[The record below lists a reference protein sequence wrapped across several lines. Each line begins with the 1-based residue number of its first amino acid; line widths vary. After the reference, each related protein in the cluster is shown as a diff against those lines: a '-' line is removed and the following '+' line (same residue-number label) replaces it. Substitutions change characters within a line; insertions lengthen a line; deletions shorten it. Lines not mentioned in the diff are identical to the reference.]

1 MSILAI
7 IGVIISSAA
16 MLVVLSGFS
25 GLKNYSLEFISSIS
39 PELKVSA
46 KKGKTFEFTSEIKSF
61 LEKENI
67 NYGLSYEDKALI
79 SVNENNRIVKILG
92 VDHGFPNKNIDSI
105 IYQGRWFNKGENEIV
120 VGWGAA
126 YDLGIS
132 SMDAIN
138 PIILY
143 VPKAGKGQ
151 VFSEKDIMS
160 SRRVVSSGIFSL
172 NEELNNALVFS
183 DLGFARELF
192 GLENQAVGAIDV
204 YGNTNST
211 EKIVSFFGSGFKVE
225 NRIQQN
231 ATIYKMLNTEQFAI
245 YLIFSLIVVVA
256 LFNVFGAL
264 MMMGIEKRENL
275 QTLIVLGGSKNQVG
289 KIFFFQGLLITV
301 SGCLIGMLV
310 GSGLLV
316 LQQTLSVFM
325 ITSSLAYPVAFQL
338 SNFLIVFFVVI
349 VLGCLASV
357 FVSHYVKKSIPQIS
371 QK

>member
-7 IGVIISSAA
+7 LGVIISSAA

-46 KKGKTFEFTSEIKSF
+46 TKGKSFEFTSEIKSF
-61 LEKENI
+61 LEKENLK
-67 NYGLSYEDKALI
+67 YGLSYEDKALV
-79 SVNENNRIVKILG
+79 SVNGNNRIIKVLG
-92 VDHGFPNKNIDSI
+92 LDQGFPSKNIDSI
-105 IYQGRWFNKGENEIV
+105 MYQGRWFNTGENEIV

-132 SMDAIN
+132 TMDAIN
-138 PIILY
+138 PIMLY

-160 SRRVVSSGIFSL
+160 SRRVLASGVFSL
-172 NEELNNALVFS
+172 NEELNGGLIFCS
-183 DLGFARELF
+183 LGFARELF
-192 GLENQAVGAIDV
+192 ELEGQHVGGIDIYSEV
-204 YGNTNST
+204 NSV
-211 EKIVSFFGSGFKVE
+211 EKIVSFFGSGFEVE

-275 QTLIVLGGSKNQVG
+275 QTLIVLGGTKKQIG
-289 KIFFFQGLLITV
+289 KIFFLQGLLITL
-301 SGCLIGMLV
+301 SGCFIGTLV
-310 GSGLLV
+310 GSCLLI
-316 LQQTLSVFM
+316 LQQNLSIFM
-325 ITSSLAYPVAFQL
+325 ITSTLAYPVVFRL
-338 SNFLIVFFVVI
+338 NNFLIVFFVVI
-349 VLGCLASV
+349 VLGCLASA
-357 FVSHYVKKSIPQIS
+357 FVSHYVKKNIPRIS

>member
-16 MLVVLSGFS
+16 MLIVLSGFS

-61 LEKENI
+61 LEKEKI
-67 NYGLSYEDKALI
+67 KYGLSYEDKALI
-79 SVNENNRIVKILG
+79 SVNENNRIIKILG
-92 VDHGFPNKNIDSI
+92 VDQGFPNKNIDSI
-105 IYQGRWFNKGENEIV
+105 IYQGRWFNAGENEIV
-120 VGWGAA
+120 VGWDTA
-126 YDLGIS
+126 YSLGVGN
-132 SMDAIN
+132 MDVAN
-138 PIILY
+138 PILIY

-160 SRRVVSSGIFSL
+160 SRRVLNSGVFSL
-172 NEELNNALVFS
+172 NEELNSSLVFS
-183 DLGFARELF
+183 DLEFARELF
-192 GLENQAVGAIDV
+192 GLENQAVGAIDI
-204 YGNTNST
+204 YSKTNST
-211 EKIVSFFGSGFKVE
+211 EKIVSFFGSDFEVE
-225 NRIQQN
+225 NRVQQN

-264 MMMGIEKRENL
+264 MMMGIEKKENL
-275 QTLIVLGGSKNQVG
+275 QTLLVLGGSKNQVG

-301 SGCLIGMLV
+301 SGCFIGILV
-310 GSGLLV
+310 GSGLIV
-316 LQQTLSVFM
+316 LQQTFSIFM

-338 SNFLIVFFVVI
+338 GNFLFVFFIVI

-357 FVSHYVKKSIPQIS
+357 FVSHYIKKSIPQIS